1 MTRNLALFFIFFFFP
16 ALAVA
21 AAPDEGVS
29 SLQPLV
35 EEALENNPDLHAAR
49 ARWQMFTH
57 KVVPAQTLS
66 DPRLSLA
73 FINYPSSP

>member
-57 KVVPAQTLS
+57 TGVPAQTLN